1 MSKRKYFLK
10 QFFLS
15 IASIVSF
22 YFGMVSLQIIPIN
35 PFGAVLVSLTI
46 AFIFL
51 LGMLIIAPSLDKDAE
66 QFAIKFLLLTTV
78 QLLLSFLIIGT
89 VVFMRL
95 EEFRR
100 IGFHMV
106 SLFALLLGMQSF
118 LLIRISNRTI

>member
-22 YFGMVSLQIIPIN
+22 YLGMVSLQIIPIN

-78 QLLLSFLIIGT
+78 QLLLSFLVIGT

-95 EEFRR
+95 EEFRQ

-106 SLFALLLGMQSF
+106 SLFVLLLGIQSF

>member
-22 YFGMVSLQIIPIN
+22 YLGMVSLQIIPIN

-78 QLLLSFLIIGT
+78 QLLLSFLVIGT

-106 SLFALLLGMQSF
+106 SLFVLLLGIQSF

>member
-78 QLLLSFLIIGT
+78 QLLLSFLVIGT

-106 SLFALLLGMQSF
+106 SLFVLLLGMQSF

>member
-1 MSKRKYFLK
+1 MSKRKLFSK
-10 QFFLS
+10 QFFLV
-15 IASIVSF
+15 IASIVSM
-22 YFGMVSLQIIPIN
+22 YLGMVSLQIIPILS
-35 PFGAVLVSLTI
+35 FGAVLVSLTI

-106 SLFALLLGMQSF
+106 SLFVLLLGIQSF

>member
-10 QFFLS
+10 QFFVS

-22 YFGMVSLQIIPIN
+22 YLGMVSLRIIPID
-35 PFGAVLVSLTI
+35 PFGAILVSLTI

-106 SLFALLLGMQSF
+106 SLFVLLLGIQSF
-118 LLIRISNRTI
+118 YLIRISNRTV

>member
-78 QLLLSFLIIGT
+78 QLLLSFLVIGT

-95 EEFRR
+95 EEFRQ

-106 SLFALLLGMQSF
+106 SLFVLLLGIQSF

>member
-1 MSKRKYFLK
+1 MSKQKFFLK

-78 QLLLSFLIIGT
+78 QLLLSFLVIGT

-95 EEFRR
+95 EEFRQ

-106 SLFALLLGMQSF
+106 SLFVLLLGIQSF

>member
-95 EEFRR
+95 EEFRQ

-106 SLFALLLGMQSF
+106 SLFVLLLGIQSF

>member
-1 MSKRKYFLK
+1 MSKQKFFLK

-35 PFGAVLVSLTI
+35 PFGAVLVYLTI

-78 QLLLSFLIIGT
+78 QLLLSFLVIGT

-95 EEFRR
+95 EEFRQ

-106 SLFALLLGMQSF
+106 SLFVLLLGIQSF

>member
-35 PFGAVLVSLTI
+35 PFGVVLVSLTI

-106 SLFALLLGMQSF
+106 SLFVLLLGIQSF

>member
-1 MSKRKYFLK
+1 MSKRKLFSK
-10 QFFLS
+10 QFFLV
-15 IASIVSF
+15 IASIVSM
-22 YFGMVSLQIIPIN
+22 YLGMVSLQIIPILS
-35 PFGAVLVSLTI
+35 FGAVLVSLTI

>member
-106 SLFALLLGMQSF
+106 SLFVLLLGIQSF

>member
-1 MSKRKYFLK
+1 MSKRKLFSK
-10 QFFLS
+10 QFFLV
-15 IASIVSF
+15 IASIVSM
-22 YFGMVSLQIIPIN
+22 YLGMVSLQIIPIN

-78 QLLLSFLIIGT
+78 QLLLSFLVIGI

-100 IGFHMV
+100 IGFHTV
-106 SLFALLLGMQSF
+106 SLFVLLLGMQSF

>member
-22 YFGMVSLQIIPIN
+22 YFGIVSLQIIPIN

-95 EEFRR
+95 EEFRQ

-106 SLFALLLGMQSF
+106 SLFVLLLGIQSF

>member
-78 QLLLSFLIIGT
+78 QLLLSFLIIGI

-106 SLFALLLGMQSF
+106 SLFVLLLGIQSF

>member
-1 MSKRKYFLK
+1 
-10 QFFLS
+10 
-15 IASIVSF
+15 
-22 YFGMVSLQIIPIN
+22 
-35 PFGAVLVSLTI
+35 
-46 AFIFL
+46 
-51 LGMLIIAPSLDKDAE
+51 MLIIAPSLDKDAE

-106 SLFALLLGMQSF
+106 SLFVLLLGIQSF

>member
-78 QLLLSFLIIGT
+78 QLLLSFLIIGI

-95 EEFRR
+95 EEFRQ

-106 SLFALLLGMQSF
+106 SLFVLLLGIQSF

>member
-78 QLLLSFLIIGT
+78 QLLLSFLVIGT

-106 SLFALLLGMQSF
+106 SLFVFLLGIQSF

>member
-78 QLLLSFLIIGT
+78 QLLLSFLVIGT

-106 SLFALLLGMQSF
+106 SLFVLLLGIQSF

>member
-22 YFGMVSLQIIPIN
+22 YLGMVSLQIIPIN
-35 PFGAVLVSLTI
+35 PFGAVMVSLTI

-78 QLLLSFLIIGT
+78 QLLLSFLIIGI
-89 VVFMRL
+89 VVFMKL

-106 SLFALLLGMQSF
+106 SLFVLLLGIQSF